1 MSVFFFPFLAWNW
14 ILNSKKINYSQ
25 FWENFILLRKLRLH
39 LCLILR
45 RATPLLPSKN
55 PKLSQKSMEDGN
67 SGSFNP
73 SPLRVEFKAF
83 FDKYLEFSP
92 SSVMGSWWKE
102 ECRGQGQR
110 PVLTACT
117 KKAFVPTDHAQE
129 HGPGEAP
136 ALFYLQFANVGCK
149 TWMEIWTK
157 TGSKTVPLPSSDPK
171 ASRSNPLKRRLASCS
186 HRNGESLLGVWLVVF
201 GQQRGGKTTS
211 KPYVGSGVWFYSSM
225 LIGSAVFS
233 TEFLDKAQFFPW
245 PEAALISEMWLWCIL
260 CLHAM

>member
-1 MSVFFFPFLAWNW
+1 MSVFFIPFLAWNW
-14 ILNSKKINYSQ
+14 TLNSKKTNYSQ

-55 PKLSQKSMEDGN
+55 PKLNQKSMEDGN

-73 SPLRVEFKAF
+73 SPLCVESKAF

-92 SSVMGSWWKE
+92 SSLTGSWWQE
-102 ECRGQGQR
+102 ECPGQGQR
-110 PVLTACT
+110 PALTVCT
-117 KKAFVPTDHAQE
+117 KKAFVPTDPAQQ
-129 HGPGEAP
+129 HGPGGAP

-149 TWMEIWTK
+149 TWMEIGTK
-157 TGSKTVPLPSSDPK
+157 MGSETVPLSLL
-171 ASRSNPLKRRLASCS
+171 RSESVAPLKRSPASCS
-186 HRNGESLLGVWLVVF
+186 HRNGESLLGVWVVVF

-211 KPYVGSGVWFYSSM
+211 KPYVCSGVQFYSSM
-225 LIGSAVFS
+225 LIGECSFQHRIPGQSTIFS
-233 TEFLDKAQFFPW
+233 RGPK
-245 PEAALISEMWLWCIL
+245 AALISETWLWCIL